1 MDDGW
6 IDRARR
12 GLVALAIGDAW
23 GYRRGGPAAVEATAL
38 AAIGL
43 LATDRDGG
51 SRALALR
58 AADQLA
64 RLRRPDGSLGVT
76 ADLPTPGWAT
86 PFASILWQ
94 VLGSHQADRRRAADW
109 LLGERVDTPPRPA
122 DPRPIAGHD
131 TSIPGWPWVE
141 GTHSWI
147 EPTALALLALA
158 REGRAGYPR
167 AVDGVRLLRDRAI
180 ATGGWNYGNTAVF
193 GRSLRPQ
200 PAPTGLRS
208 LPSPSPA
215 SGRKDGAIVEPAL
228 AYLREALPTI
238 RAPASLA
245 WGLLGLL
252 AWDSSPPDRAG
263 WLAEAAA
270 GAIPRDDAAPRLG
283 LLLLASSDSALSYL
297 LPQAE
302 V

>member
-12 GLVALAIGDAW
+12 ALVALAVGDAW
-23 GYRRGGPAAVEATAL
+23 GYHRGGPAAVEATAL
-38 AAIGL
+38 AALGL
-43 LATDRDGG
+43 LATDGDGG
-51 SRALALR
+51 RRSLAVRAGDRLASL
-58 AADQLA
+58 Q
-64 RLRRPDGSLGVT
+64 RPDGSLGVT

-94 VLGSHQADRRRAADW
+94 ALGAHHPARRRAADW

-158 REGRAGYPR
+158 REGRAGHPR

-200 PAPTGLRS
+200 PAPTGLALLALARS
-208 LPSPSPA
+208 
-215 SGRKDGAIVEPAL
+215 GEDRAIVEPAL
-228 AYLREALPTI
+228 AYLRQALPTI

-252 AWDSSPPDRAG
+252 AWDSAPSDRAG

-283 LLLLASSDSALSYL
+283 LLLLASSDSALSYF
-297 LPQAE
+297 LPPAE